1 MEESI
6 SKFFNV
12 KLADTRNILSTS
24 IGNGNFKVRCVALI
38 YTLVDFQ
45 SERYE
50 MKFDPWEKIGGPN
63 EIIQKLMR
71 VPPYE
76 IKRVARQK
84 RTDD

>member
-50 MKFDPWEKIGGPN
+50 MKFDP
-63 EIIQKLMR
+63 
-71 VPPYE
+71 
-76 IKRVARQK
+76 
-84 RTDD
+84 